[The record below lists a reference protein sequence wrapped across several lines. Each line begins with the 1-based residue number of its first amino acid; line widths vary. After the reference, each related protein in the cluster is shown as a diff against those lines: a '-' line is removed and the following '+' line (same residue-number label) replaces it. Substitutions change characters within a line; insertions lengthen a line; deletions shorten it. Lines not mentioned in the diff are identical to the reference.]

1 MLKFIVKRLLLGV
14 VVMLGVITI
23 TFLLV
28 HVLPSNP
35 AAKWVGARAT
45 PEQIAQAEIELG
57 LDKPLPVQYVNY
69 IKDLLNLDMGRS
81 LRTHQPVTKEL
92 ANYLPA
98 TLELVLCAMI
108 LAVLIGLPMGILSA
122 KNKDKRG
129 DHLSRF
135 ISIGAV
141 SLPTFWMGIFMQLI
155 FYSWLYVLPVGGQL
169 SQNIKIFY
177 EIPHVTGFL
186 IFDSIITG
194 NWTIAADALRHI
206 ILPCITIALYPIGL
220 VARMT
225 RSAMLEILNE
235 DYITAVRSYGIS
247 ERRVH
252 WRYALKNSLGAT
264 ATVVTLSIG
273 STLVNT
279 FLVEAIFDWPGIGSY
294 ISNAVTTLDYPAVM
308 GVTLFS
314 ALSYVI
320 LNLISDIIIALDPR
334 IRV

>member
-98 TLELVLCAMI
+98 TLELVLCATI

-122 KNKDKRG
+122 KNKDKLG

-194 NWTIAADALRHI
+194 NWTIAADALRHMA
-206 ILPCITIALYPIGL
+206 CAFFRGL
-220 VARMT
+220 VLKT
-225 RSAMLEILNE
+225 RFSFACVVHLERKHPYVPAMLATLF
-235 DYITAVRSYGIS
+235 TACIKSDIKS
-247 ERRVH
+247 T
-252 WRYALKNSLGAT
+252 NSLCEM
-264 ATVVTLSIG
+264 V
-273 STLVNT
+273 
-279 FLVEAIFDWPGIGSY
+279 
-294 ISNAVTTLDYPAVM
+294 
-308 GVTLFS
+308 FS
-314 ALSYVI
+314 SFQ
-320 LNLISDIIIALDPR
+320 
-334 IRV
+334 

>member
-1 MLKFIVKRLLLGV
+1 MPFPHGDLSINQDLIGIVENPIQDRLGNGAALIRIWMEPFI
-14 VVMLGVITI
+14 
-23 TFLLV
+23 
-28 HVLPSNP
+28 
-35 AAKWVGARAT
+35 
-45 PEQIAQAEIELG
+45 
-57 LDKPLPVQYVNY
+57 PVP
-69 IKDLLNLDMGRS
+69 R
-81 LRTHQPVTKEL
+81 
-92 ANYLPA
+92 
-98 TLELVLCAMI
+98 LVLCAE
-108 LAVLIGLPMGILSA
+108 
-122 KNKDKRG
+122 
-129 DHLSRF
+129 DH
-135 ISIGAV
+135 G
-141 SLPTFWMGIFMQLI
+141 SL
-155 FYSWLYVLPVGGQL
+155 
-169 SQNIKIFY
+169 IKIFY

>member
-1 MLKFIVKRLLLGV
+1 MLKFITKRLLLGLV
-14 VVMLGVITI
+14 AMLGVVTI
-23 TFLLV
+23 TFALV
-28 HVLPSNP
+28 RLLPSNP
-35 AAKWVGARAT
+35 AAKWAGARAT

-57 LDKPLPVQYVNY
+57 LDKPLPVQYINY
-69 IKDLLNLDMGRS
+69 LKDLLHMDLGRS
-81 LRTHQPVTKEL
+81 LRTHQPVTQEL

-98 TLELVLCAMI
+98 TLELVLCATV
-108 LAVLIGLPMGILSA
+108 LAILIGLPMGILSA
-122 KNKDKRG
+122 KNKNKLG
-129 DHLSRF
+129 DHICRF
-135 ISIGAV
+135 VSIGAV

-194 NWTIAADALRHI
+194 NWVIAADAAKHI
-206 ILPCITIALYPIGL
+206 LLPCITIALYPIGL
-220 VARMT
+220 VSRMT

-235 DYITAVRSYGIS
+235 DYITAERSYGIG
-247 ERRVH
+247 EQKIH
-252 WRYALKNSLGAT
+252 WKYALKNSLGST

-273 STLVNT
+273 YTLVNT
-279 FLVEAIFDWPGIGSY
+279 FLVEAIFDWPGIGNY
-294 ISNAVTTLDYPAVM
+294 ISTAVTTLDYPAVM

-314 ALSYVI
+314 ACSYVI